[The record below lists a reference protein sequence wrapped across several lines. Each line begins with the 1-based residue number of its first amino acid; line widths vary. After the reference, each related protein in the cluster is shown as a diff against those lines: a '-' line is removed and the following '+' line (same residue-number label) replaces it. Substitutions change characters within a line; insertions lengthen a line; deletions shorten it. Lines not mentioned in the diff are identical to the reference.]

1 MKSIFQFFSSLKL
14 TVVLLSFS
22 LILIFFGTLD
32 QVQYGIWHT
41 QELYFES
48 FMVVWAFP
56 EHAPLG
62 QHLHWIR
69 IPMPG
74 GYLR

>member
-1 MKSIFQFFSSLKL
+1 MKSLFQFFSSLKL
-14 TVVLLSFS
+14 TVVLLTFS

-48 FMVVWAFP
+48 ISPHEQKKNNLKSSKVLLV
-56 EHAPLG
+56 EK
-62 QHLHWIR
+62 QN
-69 IPMPG
+69 
-74 GYLR
+74 